1 VIFAINC
8 HGSQQNYPEEQ
19 IVRMLEF
26 FYVNYITENTKMPP
40 NITKIDSLKER
51 CCTTR
56 LLNKLKEDELD
67 YDPFLKAQDS
77 NTEWL
82 KTLSIKKD
90 LKESNHYQI
99 LYLDTYNNSQIKITV
114 IVVKEKESYKIDS
127 IF

>member
-1 VIFAINC
+1 
-8 HGSQQNYPEEQ
+8 
-19 IVRMLEF
+19 
-26 FYVNYITENTKMPP
+26 
-40 NITKIDSLKER
+40 
-51 CCTTR
+51 
-56 LLNKLKEDELD
+56 LNKLKEDELD